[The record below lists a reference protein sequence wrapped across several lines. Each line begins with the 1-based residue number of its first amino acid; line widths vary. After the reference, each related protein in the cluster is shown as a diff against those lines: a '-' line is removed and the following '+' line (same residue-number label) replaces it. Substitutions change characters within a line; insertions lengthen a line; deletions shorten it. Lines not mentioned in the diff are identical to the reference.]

1 MLPEFIHSLNKYLLR
16 VASGPALCIR
26 SVRDIQPWTEE
37 TRSSSGDG
45 KIRSTEYQQYQN
57 IIISDGAHLYEVNEE
72 KEVRALRYKI

>member
-1 MLPEFIHSLNKYLLR
+1 MHTKCEIYNLEQKRQDP
-16 VASGPALCIR
+16 
-26 SVRDIQPWTEE
+26 
-37 TRSSSGDG
+37 SSGDG

>member
-1 MLPEFIHSLNKYLLR
+1 MHTKREIYNLEQKRQDP
-16 VASGPALCIR
+16 
-26 SVRDIQPWTEE
+26 
-37 TRSSSGDG
+37 SSGDG